1 MTAPAVNTTDRRL
14 TPATDRVALE
24 SLRGLL
30 ERPAYTAGTP
40 ARLGVAVADLCREI
54 GGARDRQTNFG
65 ADLTVI
71 EERGDWSFVQAAL
84 DGYCGWIE
92 TRFLGRDLP
101 AITHRVSTPATHIYP
116 EANLKLREIG
126 SLSMGAR
133 VSVTETQGKFSRL
146 ATGGWVPS
154 MHLATHA
161 ASDPGALAESLMGTP
176 YLWGGNSRWGI
187 DCSGLAQASLIGAG
201 IACPGDSDMQ
211 RDTFPVVEGPYQR
224 GDLLFWPGHVA
235 IALDA
240 GRMIHATA
248 FVMGVIIEDIETAIA
263 RIDAGG
269 DGPFLGARR
278 PDRTDHAA
286 FP

>member
-1 MTAPAVNTTDRRL
+1 MSGAAMSLTDRRL
-14 TPATDRVALE
+14 TPATDRVALD

-30 ERPAYTAGTP
+30 ERPAYVAGTP
-40 ARLGVAVADLCREI
+40 ARLTVAVADICRAAA
-54 GGARDRQTNFG
+54 GARDRQCNFG

-71 EERGDWSFVQAAL
+71 EERDGWSFVQAAL
-84 DGYCGWIE
+84 DGYCGWVE
-92 TRFLGRDLP
+92 TRFLDRDLP
-101 AITHRVSTPATHIYP
+101 AITHRVAAPATHLYP
-116 EANLKLREIG
+116 EPNLKQREIG
-126 SLSMGAR
+126 ALSVGAR
-133 VSVTETQGKFSRL
+133 VCVVETQGKFSRL

-154 MHLATHA
+154 MHLARDA
-161 ASDPGALAESLMGTP
+161 ADDPCAVAESLAGTP

-211 RDTFPVVEGPYQR
+211 EKAFPKVEGPFRR

-235 IALDA
+235 MALDA
-240 GRMIHATA
+240 TRMIHATA
-248 FVMGVIIEDIETAIA
+248 FVMGVIIEDIDTAVA
-263 RIDAGG
+263 RIDAAG

-278 PDRTDHAA
+278 PEPAKRAV